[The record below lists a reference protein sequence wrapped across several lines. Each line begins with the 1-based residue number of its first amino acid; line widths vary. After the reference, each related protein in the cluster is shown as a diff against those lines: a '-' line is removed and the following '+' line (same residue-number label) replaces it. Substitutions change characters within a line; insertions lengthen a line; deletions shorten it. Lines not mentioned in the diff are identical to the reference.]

1 MTEQLTAGE
10 MHGAELD
17 DRRVEEIL
25 DAMGDPY
32 ARDVLA
38 AICREPR
45 SAQDIATMLEH
56 SLQTVYRRIDLL
68 EEHGLVTSQ
77 IQIAGDGNHYR
88 VFEAAFDNVLI
99 SVEDE
104 QYDVRIYQRENL
116 PDRFTQLWS
125 ELSRA

>member
-1 MTEQLTAGE
+1 MTDQLPDGELHAG
-10 MHGAELD
+10 ELD

-25 DAMGDPY
+25 DAMGDTC

-45 SAQDIATMLEH
+45 SAQDVASMLDH

-68 EEHGLVTSQ
+68 EEYGLVTSQ
-77 IQIAGDGNHYR
+77 IQIAGDGNHSR
-88 VFEAAFDNVLI
+88 VFEAAFDDVLV

-116 PDRFTQLWS
+116 PDRFTQLWN
-125 ELSRA
+125 ELNRA

>member
-1 MTEQLTAGE
+1 MTEQPPAGE

-17 DRRVEEIL
+17 DRSVEEIL
-25 DAMGDPY
+25 YTMGDPD

-38 AICREPR
+38 TICRESR
-45 SAQDIATMLEH
+45 SARDIATMLDH

-77 IQIAGDGNHYR
+77 IQIAGDGNHHR
-88 VFEAAFDNVLI
+88 VFEAAFDNVHI

-104 QYDVRIYQRENL
+104 TYDVRIYQRENM